1 FENAHGHFII
11 VDCCPFYAE
20 MGGQLGDTGVLVDD
34 GNEIH
39 VMNTT
44 KAGDAI
50 CLQVEELPTKK
61 QVQLKVDS
69 DRRARIEGHH
79 TATHL
84 LHWALHEVVSS
95 DVAQQGSLV
104 APDRL
109 RFDFNCAALT
119 PDQIAEIESR
129 VNEKITAG
137 EDVFW
142 GDRDHAE
149 VKDRK
154 DIMQFF
160 GDKYGDK
167 VRVVQIGGGKDE
179 LNGYSMELCGG
190 THVRNTKDIG
200 LFKIRSEGAIAAGI
214 RRVEAVCGT
223 AALDYLNETLNELK
237 AEHDLQEEKLRQSNQ
252 QLGEAGADAVAVPE
266 LDKALVASFV
276 AMMDHTVDQKQQAIV
291 AFKERNRVV
300 KEAAAEADKRL
311 KKTRAAAQAGQA
323 DGMIKELIEKAQADS
338 DGGMPVL
345 VENFEEADPGLLQEL
360 LNGLKKE
367 QFDGVAVMTLSAEG
381 KVNIGIFVAA
391 DYTGNFQAGKL
402 MGDLAPI
409 VGGRGGGKP
418 EMARG
423 AGSNADK
430 IPALQEHA
438 RKLLSA

>member
-1 FENAHGHFII
+1 
-11 VDCCPFYAE
+11 
-20 MGGQLGDTGVLVDD
+20 MGDTGVIIDD
-34 GNEIH
+34 GREIR
-39 VMNTT
+39 VLNTT
-44 KAGDAI
+44 KAGGAV
-50 CLQVEELPTKK
+50 CLQVEELPAKK

-69 DRRARIEGHH
+69 DRRASIEGHH

-104 APDRL
+104 APNRL

-129 VNEKITAG
+129 VNEKITAS

-142 GDRDHAE
+142 GDRDHVE

-167 VRVVQIGGGKDE
+167 VRVVQIGGDKDE

-214 RRVEAVCGT
+214 RRVEAVCGA
-223 AALDYLNETLNELK
+223 AALDYLDETLTELK
-237 AEHDLQEEKLRQSNQ
+237 AEHDLQEEKLKQSNQ
-252 QLGEAGADAVAVPE
+252 QLSEAGADPVGVPE
-266 LDKALVASFV
+266 LDEALVASFV
-276 AMMDHTVDQKQQAIV
+276 AMMDHTVEQKQLAIA
-291 AFKERNRVV
+291 AFKDRNQVV
-300 KEAAAEADKRL
+300 KVAAAEADKGL
-311 KKTRAAAQAGQA
+311 KKIKAAAQAGQA
-323 DGMIKELIEKAQADS
+323 DGMIKELIEKSKADAS
-338 DGGMPVL
+338 GGMPVL
-345 VENFEEADPGLLQEL
+345 IENFEDADPGLLQEL

-367 QFDGVAVMTLSAEG
+367 QFGGVAVMTLPADG
-381 KVNIGIFVAA
+381 KVNIGIFV
-391 DYTGNFQAGKL
+391 DSDRTENFQAGKL

-423 AGSNADK
+423 AGSDADK
-430 IPALQEHA
+430 IPELQEKA
-438 RKLLSA
+438 RELLGA